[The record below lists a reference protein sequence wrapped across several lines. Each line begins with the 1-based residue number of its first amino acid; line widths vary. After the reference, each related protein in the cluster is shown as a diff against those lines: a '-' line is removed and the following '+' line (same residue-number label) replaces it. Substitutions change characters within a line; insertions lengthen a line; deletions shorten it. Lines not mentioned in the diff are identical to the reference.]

1 MAQRLRIEAVQQ
13 RTSEVSHIL
22 HNADPKSHL
31 PTTAKKSGILYSQT
45 FPVKIRVIDKK
56 WITGTQLIARMMQAN
71 PGKRTNLQR
80 KDIKEKIRASIPV

>member
-1 MAQRLRIEAVQQ
+1 MAQRLRIEAVQH

-56 WITGTQLIARMMQAN
+56 WITTGTQLIARMMQAN
-71 PGKRTNLQR
+71 PGTRYQFSLKGH
-80 KDIKEKIRASIPV
+80 